1 MKQLT
6 AILIGAGA
14 RGAHSY
20 APYALDYPHELN
32 IVAVAEAN
40 EARREA
46 FANQHNI
53 PADRRYVSWEP
64 LLAEPK
70 LADIAIVCTQDRMHV
85 GPTLQALAKK
95 YHVLL
100 EKPMSPSPKECI
112 EMERAAKE
120 NDRLLTICHV
130 LRYTPFWSALKR
142 IIASGQIGEVVSIQL
157 NENVGY
163 WHIAHSFV
171 RGNWSNSDTSSPMI
185 LAKSCHD
192 MDVLS
197 WLMDQP
203 CVRVSSYGSL
213 MHFRSDNAPE
223 GSTDYCIDGCAVES
237 TCPYS
242 APRFYFG
249 EGKSWA
255 RHFTEDLSR
264 ESVVKGLRET
274 NYGRCVYKSDNNVVD
289 HQVVNM
295 EFANGATAMFS
306 MCGFTR
312 HQERRIQIMGTKGEL
327 RGEEGK
333 IVVRD
338 FLTHEETVIEIPPQ
352 TSGHGGG
359 DSGIVRSFL
368 REVRDYAGGES
379 LTSAS
384 ASVRSHMMAFAAEH
398 SRLNKGKSIE
408 LDEFYKNVM
417 EAADPKRKGDEA
429 LV

>member
-1 MKQLT
+1 MTQLT

-20 APYALDYPHELN
+20 APYALDYPHELKF
-32 IVAVAEAN
+32 VAVAE
-40 EARREA
+40 ESYTRRDN
-46 FANQHNI
+46 FAKLHNI
-53 PADRRYVSWEP
+53 PSDCCFESWEQ
-64 LLAEPK
+64 LLEQPK
-70 LADIAIVCTQDRMHV
+70 MADVAMICTQDQMHYE
-85 GPTLQALAKK
+85 PTLQALAKK

-120 NDRLLTICHV
+120 NECLLTICHV
-130 LRYTPFWSALKR
+130 LRYTPFWSAIKR
-142 IIASGQIGEVVSIQL
+142 VISEGQIGQVVSIQL

-171 RGNWSNSDTSSPMI
+171 RGNWSNSETSSPMI

-213 MHFRSDNAPE
+213 MHFRSENAPE
-223 GSTDYCIDGCAVES
+223 GSTDYCIGGCAVES

-255 RHFTEDLSR
+255 RHFVDELTKENIVR
-264 ESVVKGLRET
+264 GLQET

-312 HQERRIQIMGTKGEL
+312 HQERRIQIMGTGGEI
-327 RGEEGK
+327 RAEESR

-338 FLTHEETVIEIPPQ
+338 FVTHEETVIEIPKQ

-359 DSGIVRSFL
+359 DSNIVRSFL
-368 REVRDYAGGES
+368 REVRSFTGGES

-398 SRLNKGKSIE
+398 SRLHKGKSIE
-408 LDEFYKNVM
+408 LNDFYNSMMNVPEM
-417 EAADPKRKGDEA
+417 IHS
-429 LV
+429 